1 MRLILATR
9 NAHKLRE
16 LEPLLAPHE
25 LVLLPE
31 EVDLPPETGETFTEN
46 ALIKAR
52 AAAKA
57 TGRPAVADD
66 SGIEANALGGRP
78 GVHSARYAGEDATDE
93 ENLAKLLRE
102 VPPDAD
108 KAAAYECALAYVDA
122 RGEITVQE
130 SCQGV
135 LTHEPRGEGGFGYD
149 PAFLPGDLGDGRTMA
164 ELSPEEKDAISHRG
178 RAGRALAARLAEE
191 RRPSV
196 SAGAQP
202 ERWSGEHRTDW
213 SRPSTA
219 GSARSSRERA

>member
-1 MRLILATR
+1 MRLVLATR

-31 EVDLPPETGETFTEN
+31 EVDLPPETGENFVEN

-57 TGRPAVADD
+57 TGHAAVADD
-66 SGIEANALGGRP
+66 SGIAAAALGGRP

-102 VPPDAD
+102 VSPHGDRAV
-108 KAAAYECALAYVDA
+108 AYECALAFVDA
-122 RGEITVQE
+122 RGELTVQE
-130 SCQGV
+130 SCEGE
-135 LTHEPRGEGGFGYD
+135 LTHQPRGEGGFGYD
-149 PAFLPGDLGDGRTMA
+149 PAFVPRDTEDGRTMA

-178 RAGRALAARLAEE
+178 RAARALAARLAAE
-191 RRPSV
+191 R
-196 SAGAQP
+196 G
-202 ERWSGEHRTDW
+202 
-213 SRPSTA
+213 
-219 GSARSSRERA
+219 